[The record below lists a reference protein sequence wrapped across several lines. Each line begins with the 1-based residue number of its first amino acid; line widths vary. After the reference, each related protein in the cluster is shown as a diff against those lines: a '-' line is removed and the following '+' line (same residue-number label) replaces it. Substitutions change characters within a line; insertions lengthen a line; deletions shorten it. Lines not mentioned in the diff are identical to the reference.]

1 MKDLRFSKNLIGLGE
16 SITRSVQF
24 SDTEIG
30 LDIPEIEFLQ
40 FIEGE
45 IRFLRLSEGLYFKGS
60 LQSNIEIPCRR
71 CLALYETKLHVPFSL
86 DFIDNMDV
94 ADRMVDGEVV
104 DLTEDLKQTI
114 ALEIP
119 CWPLC
124 QDACQGLCVSC
135 GCDLNSQACSCQS
148 NLTTS
153 SPFGHLENM
162 LQSTDSNT
170 NN

>member
-45 IRFLRLSEGLYFKGS
+45 IRFLRLSESLYFKGS

-71 CLALYETKLHVPFSL
+71 CL
-86 DFIDNMDV
+86 I
-94 ADRMVDGEVV
+94 
-104 DLTEDLKQTI
+104 I
-114 ALEIP
+114 
-119 CWPLC
+119 
-124 QDACQGLCVSC
+124 
-135 GCDLNSQACSCQS
+135 
-148 NLTTS
+148 
-153 SPFGHLENM
+153 
-162 LQSTDSNT
+162 
-170 NN
+170 

>member
-24 SDTEIG
+24 SDTEIR

-71 CLALYETKLHVPFSL
+71 CLA
-86 DFIDNMDV
+86 
-94 ADRMVDGEVV
+94 
-104 DLTEDLKQTI
+104 
-114 ALEIP
+114 
-119 CWPLC
+119 
-124 QDACQGLCVSC
+124 
-135 GCDLNSQACSCQS
+135 
-148 NLTTS
+148 
-153 SPFGHLENM
+153 
-162 LQSTDSNT
+162 
-170 NN
+170 